1 MYWENE
7 LLKAL
12 GPRYRFVEKGQCCNQ
27 IYLFAAVLARAIV
40 RATIMLCLCKAA
52 IK

>member
-1 MYWENE
+1 MYWETE
-7 LLKAL
+7 LLKAR
-12 GPRYRFVEKGQCCNQ
+12 GPRYRLVEKGQYCNQ
-27 IYLFAAVLARAIV
+27 IYLFVAVLARAIV

>member
-7 LLKAL
+7 LLKAR
-12 GPRYRFVEKGQCCNQ
+12 GPTYRFVEKGQYCNQ
-27 IYLFAAVLARAIV
+27 IYLFVAVLARAIV